1 MRTRKV
7 LCAFL
12 AVAISLQGT
21 VALAETVPPVEA
33 APTTSQ
39 TSSSSSVGVNDTAVA
54 TDGLQGDADGALTV
68 AEPEPQGTV
77 ADSAEEGGN
86 NEADEEPVA
95 PNQSSAKPVVT
106 ATPNGNGSVTLSWDA
121 VEGATAYAIAE
132 RMPNGA
138 FHTFTYECVDTS
150 YVVDNLT
157 CGVSHRFLVQAKV
170 AGVWTPFNDSD
181 IVSVVPEGTTKPS
194 VKATGANGSVLLSWS
209 SVPGASRYAVASRR
223 LGSSAWTT
231 ATYDCRDTSYT
242 VGGLANGVEYEFV
255 VQASVNGAWTAF
267 SSVDVVACKPVDAA
281 SPAVTATATGDG
293 QVTLSWGAVDG
304 AERYAVAEKLG
315 DGTYKTFT
323 LDETGTTYVVSD
335 LANGVSHRFLVQARV
350 DGRWSSV
357 SDALLVSCTPAG
369 ATKPS
374 VVAAAGD
381 GAIHLS
387 WNRVSGATRYLVV
400 SSYGKSYEVS
410 KDSTSLNL
418 TGLRNGASYSFCV
431 RAQFQ
436 GTWSKA
442 LDSDW
447 VSCTPTSA
455 EAPVPVVSQV
465 SDNSVALTWS
475 PIPDATA
482 YAVASKTAN
491 GYKTYTLACT
501 DTSFVIDGLSAGK
514 EYRFLVQAFVNGK
527 WSAFS
532 DANLIAARTAN
543 RLAPKAEVA
552 STSGTN
558 VTLEW
563 NAVEGATKYAVA
575 ERVGDGYKTFSY
587 GVTGT
592 SFTIENL
599 SKSVTHRFLV
609 QAFVDGKWSDFSDD
623 DLIAV
628 ALEDEAAPKVT
639 GSCTGDGQVTLSWAP
654 VSGATKYAVAE
665 YVNGSYKTYTLDCTS
680 TSYVVSNLGNGY
692 EHRFLVQAFV
702 GGAWSSFGDA
712 VLCGVVPHGT
722 ISPSCRAVAADYSV
736 KLDWDAVPGATRYAV
751 AVKDGN
757 GYKTYTLNCVGT
769 SYEVTGLDGA
779 RTYEFL
785 VQAYVGDRWSAFSEA
800 DLVSIKTT
808 GKYLSESERLMTARV
823 TRGWYSSATRYLL
836 LVDTS
841 RNEVGVFY
849 GNGDAGNWNLI
860 KLIRC
865 TSGASN
871 TPTVKGSFTV
881 GSKGMVFGDGYSCWY
896 WTQFY
901 KDYLFH
907 SVLYYPGSQSHIMD
921 GRIGINASHGCV
933 RLELQNAK
941 WIYDN
946 IPSGSRVIIY

>member
-1 MRTRKV
+1 MRARKV

-33 APTTSQ
+33 VPTTSQ

-95 PNQSSAKPVVT
+95 PNQSSAKPVVA

-150 YVVDNLT
+150 YVVDDLT
-157 CGVSHRFLVQAKV
+157 CGVTHRFLVQAKV
-170 AGVWTPFNDSD
+170 AGDWTPFNDSD
-181 IVSVVPEGTTKPS
+181 IVSVVPEGAAKPS
-194 VKATGANGSVLLSWS
+194 VKATGANGSVLLNWDA
-209 SVPGASRYAVASRR
+209 VPGASRYAVASRR
-223 LGSSAWTT
+223 AGSSAWTT
-231 ATYDCRDTSYT
+231 ATYDCRGTSYT
-242 VGGLANGVEYEFV
+242 VGSLTNGAEYEFV
-255 VQASVNGAWTAF
+255 VQAWVNGSWTAF
-267 SSVDVVACKPVDAA
+267 SSADVVTCKPFDAT
-281 SPAVTATATGDG
+281 SPVVAATATGDG
-293 QVTLSWGAVDG
+293 QVTLSWDAVDG
-304 AERYAVAEKLG
+304 ADSYAVAEKMS

-323 LDETGTTYVVSD
+323 LGETGTTYVVTN
-335 LANGVSHRFLVQARV
+335 LTNGVSHKFLVQARV
-350 DGRWSSV
+350 GGRWSTV
-357 SDALLVSCTPAG
+357 SDALLVSCTPTG

-374 VVAAAGD
+374 VMATAGN
-381 GAIHLS
+381 GSVHLS

-400 SSYGKSYEVS
+400 SSYGKSYSVS
-410 KDSTSLNL
+410 KDSTSLDL
-418 TGLRNGASYSFCV
+418 TGLRNGVSYSFCV

-436 GTWSKA
+436 GAWSKA

-447 VSCTPTSA
+447 VSCTPSST
-455 EAPVPVVSQV
+455 EAPVPSASRV
-465 SDNSVALTWS
+465 SDNSVELAWS
-475 PIPDATA
+475 PVPGATA
-482 YAVASKTAN
+482 YAVASKTGD

-501 DTSFVIDGLSAGK
+501 DTSFAIDGLRAGK

-527 WSAFS
+527 WSAYS
-532 DANLIAARTAN
+532 DANLVAVRTTN
-543 RLAPKAEVA
+543 RLAPVVSVA
-552 STSGTN
+552 STSGSN

-575 ERVGDGYKTFSY
+575 ERIGDGYKTYSY
-587 GVTGT
+587 AVNGT
-592 SFTIENL
+592 SYTIESL
-599 SKSVTHRFLV
+599 SRSVTHRFLV
-609 QAFVDGKWSDFSDD
+609 QAFVNGKWSDFSDD
-623 DLIAV
+623 NLIAV
-628 ALEDEAAPKVT
+628 ALEDETAPKVT

-702 GGAWSSFGDA
+702 DGAWSSFGDA

-722 ISPSCRAVAADYSV
+722 VSPSCRAVAADYSV
-736 KLDWDAVPGATRYAV
+736 KLDWDAVPGATRYAI

-757 GYKTYTLNCVGT
+757 GYRTYTLNCTGT

-800 DLVSIKTT
+800 DLVSIRTT
-808 GKYLSESERLMTARV
+808 GKHLSEGERLMMARV
-823 TRGWYSSATRYLL
+823 TRGWYSSATRYLI

-849 GNGDAGNWNLI
+849 GTGNAGDWNMV

-881 GSKGMVFGDGYSCWY
+881 GSRGIVFGDGYSCWY

-907 SVLYYPGSQSHIMD
+907 SVLYYPGSQSNIMD

-946 IPSGSRVIIY
+946 IPSGSKVIVY